1 MGFYKAQLKKAKS
14 VPIYLKDDKSLNIV
28 SIFLLVY
35 NLHISLLTFFS
46 LAISFS
52 KQYVSFNFWKSL
64 PEKI

>member
-35 NLHISLLTFFS
+35 NLHISLLTFFF
-46 LAISFS
+46 L
-52 KQYVSFNFWKSL
+52 
-64 PEKI
+64 